1 MNIRKTIPILL
12 LAISLL
18 ATAVSAQELK
28 WNVGFDFNFDNR
40 EYGDLQIPSQT
51 LFGARLSPEIGLAWG
66 PRDRHSLMVG
76 VDVVKAFGR
85 DRFCEDP
92 ELVMYYGYRSDKFR
106 VSAGIFPRSRMI
118 GEYSQAIF
126 SDSVRFY
133 DNNIEG
139 LLLQYTGKR
148 GFVEVGIDWDGI
160 YSRDEREKFR
170 IFSSGNYSTGIFT
183 GGYALSVY
191 HFAGSYD
198 IKGVVDNIIVNPYAG
213 FDMSRRWPLQ
223 RARLTAGWLQTM
235 QRDRISEQK
244 AVHPGGFQL
253 KLDLRKW
260 NFGIDNTFYTGDGLM
275 PYFQLYGGELYA
287 GERFYQMQG
296 GKCYDRLEIYYD
308 KLWSSKA
315 DVSLHAGF
323 VFHFIAGKMVTQQ
336 VVQLK
341 VAIDNDRFSRKN
353 NKHHKH

>member
-12 LAISLL
+12 LAISSL

-139 LLLQYTGKR
+139 LLLQYCLLYT
-148 GFVEVGIDWDGI
+148 
-160 YSRDEREKFR
+160 SPSPRD
-170 IFSSGNYSTGIFT
+170 
-183 GGYALSVY
+183 
-191 HFAGSYD
+191 
-198 IKGVVDNIIVNPYAG
+198 
-213 FDMSRRWPLQ
+213 
-223 RARLTAGWLQTM
+223 
-235 QRDRISEQK
+235 
-244 AVHPGGFQL
+244 
-253 KLDLRKW
+253 
-260 NFGIDNTFYTGDGLM
+260 
-275 PYFQLYGGELYA
+275 
-287 GERFYQMQG
+287 
-296 GKCYDRLEIYYD
+296 
-308 KLWSSKA
+308 
-315 DVSLHAGF
+315 
-323 VFHFIAGKMVTQQ
+323 
-336 VVQLK
+336 
-341 VAIDNDRFSRKN
+341 
-353 NKHHKH
+353 